1 MRKIFRITWRDFDNS
16 SICFFVI
23 FVTMLHEGTVGS
35 RTKET
40 IFCSTYSKGKFIQ
53 DLTLVDWLTNSVTGN
68 AFMSLSS
75 TGNHF
80 QSISAVD

>member
-1 MRKIFRITWRDFDNS
+1 
-16 SICFFVI
+16 
-23 FVTMLHEGTVGS
+23 MLHEGTDES
-35 RTKET
+35 RTKEA
-40 IFCSTYSKGKFIQ
+40 IFYNTCSKGKFIQ

-75 TGNHF
+75 TGSHF